1 MFLLGCGEMGRVGCD
16 ENPRFLKD
24 AKVNLE
30 AFPKQVNIDLYYFD
44 I

>member
-30 AFPKQVNIDLYYFD
+30 AFPKQVIYRLVLF
-44 I
+44 